1 MKKRKRS
8 AHLNIP
14 IAKEQKHFVRHLQTC
29 PLFTHLAIEI
39 RDIFSPRIRQK
50 RRMYLYR
57 ERKGNYAKVN
67 V

>member
-8 AHLNIP
+8 AHLDIY
-14 IAKEQKHFVRHLQTC
+14 IAKTLKQFERRLQTC

-50 RRMYLYR
+50 RRMYLWL
-57 ERKGNYAKVN
+57 ERKDNRLCKS
-67 V
+67 

>member
-8 AHLNIP
+8 AHINIP
-14 IAKEQKHFVRHLQTC
+14 IAKEQKQFERRLQTC

-50 RRMYLYR
+50 RRMYLWL
-57 ERKGNYAKVN
+57 ERKDNRLCKS
-67 V
+67 

>member
-14 IAKEQKHFVRHLQTC
+14 IAKEQKQFVRHLQTC
-29 PLFTHLAIEI
+29 PLFTHLAIVH
-39 RDIFSPRIRQK
+39 RNMFAPRVRQK

-57 ERKGNYAKVN
+57 ERKDTQLCKS
-67 V
+67 

>member
-14 IAKEQKHFVRHLQTC
+14 IAKEQKQFERCLQTC

-39 RDIFSPRIRQK
+39 RDIFAPRIRQK
-50 RRMYLYR
+50 RRMYLWL
-57 ERKGNYAKVN
+57 ERKDNRLCKS
-67 V
+67 

>member
-14 IAKEQKHFVRHLQTC
+14 IAKEQKQFERCLQTC

-39 RDIFSPRIRQK
+39 RDIFAPRIRQK
-50 RRMYLYR
+50 RRMYLWL
-57 ERKGNYAKVN
+57 ERKGKLCKS
-67 V
+67 

>member
-14 IAKEQKHFVRHLQTC
+14 IAKEQKQFERRLQTC
-29 PLFTHLAIEI
+29 PLFTHLAIVH
-39 RDIFSPRIRQK
+39 RNIFAPRVRQK

-57 ERKGNYAKVN
+57 ERKDNQLCKS
-67 V
+67 

>member
-8 AHLNIP
+8 AHLNIH

-50 RRMYLYR
+50 RRMYLWL
-57 ERKGNYAKVN
+57 ERKDTQLCKS
-67 V
+67 

>member
-29 PLFTHLAIEI
+29 PLFTHLAIVH
-39 RDIFSPRIRQK
+39 RNIFAPRIRQK
-50 RRMYLYR
+50 RRMYLR
-57 ERKGNYAKVN
+57 LERKDNQLCKS
-67 V
+67 